1 MMPENVDTSGL
12 IHEGVARTLTYPS
25 GIVKATLFEN
35 KKENVF
41 FSQIQQVAS
50 CVLFHAMF
58 HYFFC
63 FMNQSNHDE
72 LAREALTL
80 SSC

>member
-12 IHEGVARTLTYPS
+12 IHGGVARTLTYPS
-25 GIVKATLFEN
+25 GIVKAALFEN
-35 KKENVF
+35 KKKKVL

-58 HYFFC
+58 HYFFL
-63 FMNQSNHDE
+63 FHE
-72 LAREALTL
+72 PI
-80 SSC
+80 